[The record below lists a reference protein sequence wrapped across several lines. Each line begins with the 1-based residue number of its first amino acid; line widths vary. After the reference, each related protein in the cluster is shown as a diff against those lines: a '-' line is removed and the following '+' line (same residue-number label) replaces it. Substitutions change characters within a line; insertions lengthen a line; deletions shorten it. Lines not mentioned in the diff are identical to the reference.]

1 MDKLDKLLNIGMAI
15 LMLLFVITN
24 IQARQKL
31 QQIDR
36 DIEHIRTSLNV
47 MDKRAYIYGNWA
59 SVEEYQGVLG

>member
-1 MDKLDKLLNIGMAI
+1 MDNLDRLINIGMAI
-15 LMLLFVITN
+15 LMLLFVIAH

-36 DIEHIRTSLNV
+36 DIAQIQTSLNV

-59 SVEEYQGVLG
+59 SVEEYRGVLG